1 MHLERK
7 TSLAGNSHTIIFN
20 LWFSNLTLG
29 RVDDEEKET
38 ELAKNLADM
47 AEV

>member
-1 MHLERK
+1 MRLERK

-20 LWFSNLTLG
+20 LWFSNLTIG
-29 RVDDEEKET
+29 RVDAEEKET
-38 ELAKNLADM
+38 ELVKILVDM